1 MDQPSILRFSTAE
14 IPERDRLT
22 MFRDVFSRGVANMD
36 ITPLGEQCHAE
47 LELHLFPGANVTW
60 GGNSAYRFEKSRD
73 PSKTDDDCLIAWA
86 TTPGRFEHLGREIT
100 VGAGPAVLLSGAE
113 KAVVENRR
121 PIRHVTVKLPR
132 AVLKPL
138 VVGLEDAFMR
148 PIPREN
154 DALRLLKCYLATV
167 RANSIAGSSELQHAM
182 VLHIGDLIALALGA
196 TRDAR
201 ELAARR
207 GLSAARLDA
216 IKKQIFEHLD
226 EPAFSVNDVA
236 LRQGVTPRYVQMLF
250 EREGTTFSSFL
261 LQSRLALA
269 HRRLSDPIGAARQV
283 SAIALD
289 CGFGDLS
296 YFNQCFRR
304 TYGETPS
311 DVRQRARGGLAG
323 AADRRSPAG

>member
-14 IPERDRLT
+14 IPERDRL
-22 MFRDVFSRGVANMD
+22 DVFREMFGRGVANMD
-36 ITPLGEQCHAE
+36 ITPLDEQHHAE
-47 LELHLFPGANVTW
+47 LEAHLLPGASVTW
-60 GGNSAYRFEKSRD
+60 GSNSPHRFEKGRD
-73 PSKTDDDCLIAWA
+73 PGRTDDDCLMAWA
-86 TTPGRFEHLGREIT
+86 TSPGRFEHLGREIT

-113 KAVVENRR
+113 KTVVENRK
-121 PIRHVTVKLPR
+121 PIRHVTVKIPR

-138 VVGLEDAFMR
+138 VVGLEDTFMR
-148 PIPREN
+148 PIPEEN
-154 DALRLLKCYLATV
+154 DALRLLKIYLATV
-167 RANSIAGSSELQHAM
+167 RANDIAGNAELQHAI
-182 VLHIGDLIALALGA
+182 VLHICDLVALALGT
-196 TRDAR
+196 TRDAS

-207 GLSAARLDA
+207 SLPAARLDA
-216 IKKQIFEHLD
+216 IKKQIFQHLGD
-226 EPAFSVNDVA
+226 GAFSVNDVA
-236 LRQGVTPRYVQMLF
+236 RAQAVTPRYVQMLF

-269 HRRLSDPIGAARQV
+269 HRRLSNPTGASRSI

-311 DVRQRARGGLAG
+311 DVRQRASVSPAP
-323 AADRRSPAG
+323 DRRIQE